1 VVVRSAALLLLL
13 PATSVVAQEA
23 PRYTVAGLRCAVFGL
38 EIRSDIKSQR
48 GRVTIQDRAGRDGV
62 LAVRAKDTTGGLAIE
77 AWFDSLAVWRR
88 SRAGTERGDPEGFL
102 GGRYRGLLLPT
113 GGYQPIAVPFVPDP
127 LADLADLRTALD
139 DFFPLLADRSLEP
152 GGVWRAEGIEIR
164 RVADRGGFGQYRW
177 RKSSRASDSVTV
189 EAGTARIEQQTTETG
204 QLSWSATLGP
214 AAWYRRIEVNARLP
228 RTESVSQGMLS
239 EVLQE
244 IWVTRRPE
252 SPICDSH

>member
-1 VVVRSAALLLLL
+1 MVRSAALLLSL
-13 PATSVVAQEA
+13 PATLVAQEA
-23 PRYTVAGLRCAVFGL
+23 PRYDLAGLRCAVFGV
-38 EIRSDIKSQR
+38 EIRSDITSQR
-48 GRVTIQDRAGRDGV
+48 GRITIQDRAGRDGV
-62 LAVRAKDTTGGLAIE
+62 LAILSRDTTGGLAIE

-88 SRAGTERGDPEGFL
+88 TRAGTERGDPEGFL

-113 GGYQPIAVPFVPDP
+113 GAYESTAVPFVPDQ

-139 DFFPLLADRSLEP
+139 DFFPLLADPPLKP

-164 RVADRGGFGQYRW
+164 RVADRDGFGQYRW
-177 RKSSRASDSVTV
+177 RKTSRISDSVTV

-204 QLSWSATLGP
+204 QLSWSASLGP
-214 AAWYRRIEVNARLP
+214 AAWYRRIEVQARLP
-228 RTESVSQGMLS
+228 RTESVRQGMVS

-244 IWVTRRPE
+244 IWVTRRPR